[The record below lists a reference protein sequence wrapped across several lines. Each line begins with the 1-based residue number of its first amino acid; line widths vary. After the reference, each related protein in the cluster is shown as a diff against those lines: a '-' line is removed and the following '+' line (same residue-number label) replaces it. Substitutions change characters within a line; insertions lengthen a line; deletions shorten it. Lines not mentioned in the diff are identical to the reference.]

1 MEPIEDIKDYR
12 SLSESQLKA
21 ELKNLETSILEI
33 THDPVDYH
41 HYTPFLDW
49 CGDEKAV
56 EAIQEMMNDRCRIL
70 NLLFDIHCSRSS
82 EVPIRFQTPLAD
94 NNLPQHLQEHPQH
107 RAKPHTHPEELMRRR
122 RAFVKRPE
130 A

>member
-1 MEPIEDIKDYR
+1 MERIKDYR
-12 SLSESQLKA
+12 SSSESQLKA
-21 ELKNLETSILEI
+21 ELKNLETGVLEI

-56 EAIQEMMNDRCRIL
+56 EAVQEMMIDRCHIL

-82 EVPIRFQTPLAD
+82 EAPIRSQTPTAD
-94 NNLPQHLQEHPQH
+94 SNLSVHHQEHLPCQEGLNNIP
-107 RAKPHTHPEELMRRR
+107 KN
-122 RAFVKRPE
+122 
-130 A
+130 

>member
-1 MEPIEDIKDYR
+1 MERIKDYR
-12 SLSESQLKA
+12 SLSEPQLKA

-41 HYTPFLDW
+41 HYTPFLDL

-56 EAIQEMMNDRCRIL
+56 EAIQAMMNDRCRIL
-70 NLLFDIHCSRSS
+70 NLLFDIHSSRSS
-82 EVPIRFQTPLAD
+82 KIPIRSQTPLAD

>member
-1 MEPIEDIKDYR
+1 MGPIEDVKDYR

-21 ELKNLETSILEI
+21 ELKNLETGVLKI

-41 HYTPFLDW
+41 HYTPFLYW

-56 EAIQEMMNDRCRIL
+56 EAVQEMMIDRCHIL
-70 NLLFDIHCSRSS
+70 NLLFDIHCSHSS
-82 EVPIRFQTPLAD
+82 EISIRLQTPLVD

-107 RAKPHTHPEELMRRR
+107 LAKPHTHPEELMRSG

>member
-1 MEPIEDIKDYR
+1 MSYLSSMGPIEDVKDYR

-21 ELKNLETSILEI
+21 ELKNLETGVLEI

-56 EAIQEMMNDRCRIL
+56 EAIQAMMNDRCRIL

-94 NNLPQHLQEHPQH
+94 NNLSVHHQGQLPCQEGLNNIP
-107 RAKPHTHPEELMRRR
+107 KN
-122 RAFVKRPE
+122 
-130 A
+130 